1 MLREKLRQL
10 RRKKG
15 LSQEAVAKE
24 LGISRQA
31 VSKWETDLAQPDLDN
46 LKKICEIL
54 DISADE
60 LLDISCTKLQEK
72 EICNCEI
79 YLINSYEKGAIICAF
94 CAVIFLLLAYFIT
107 VFKPELRVGEKG
119 EILSFL
125 EPYFWI
131 ESRLWPL
138 LIISLL
144 NAVYYVFLYG
154 KFLKNKEEKR

>member
-1 MLREKLRQL
+1 MGEKLRQL

-31 VSKWETDLAQPDLDN
+31 VSKWETDIAQPDLDN

-107 VFKPELRVGEKG
+107 VFKTELRVGEKG

-138 LIISLL
+138 LTISLL
-144 NAVYYVFLYG
+144 NAVYYVFYMAN
-154 KFLKNKEEKR
+154 F

>member
-1 MLREKLRQL
+1 MRQL

-60 LLDISCTKLQEK
+60 LLDISCTKSQEK

-107 VFKPELRVGEKG
+107 VFKPELRVGAKG

-144 NAVYYVFLYG
+144 NAVYCVFLYS
-154 KFLKNKEEKR
+154 KVLKKEEKR

>member
-1 MLREKLRQL
+1 MGEKLRQL

-138 LIISLL
+138 LIILLL

>member
-1 MLREKLRQL
+1 MRQL

-60 LLDISCTKLQEK
+60 LLDISCTKSQEK

-144 NAVYYVFLYG
+144 NAVYCVFLYS
-154 KFLKNKEEKR
+154 KVLKKEEKR

>member
-1 MLREKLRQL
+1 MGEKLRQL

-138 LIISLL
+138 LTISLL

>member
-1 MLREKLRQL
+1 MGEKLRQL

-31 VSKWETDLAQPDLDN
+31 VSKWETDLDQPDLDN

-54 DISADE
+54 EISADE
-60 LLDISCTKLQEK
+60 LLDISCTKLQKE
-72 EICNCEI
+72 EICNNEI
-79 YLINSYEKGAIICAF
+79 CSINSYKKGAIICAF
-94 CAVIFLLLAYFIT
+94 CAAIFLLLAYLIT
-107 VFKPELRVGEKG
+107 IFKPELREGSGG

-138 LIISLL
+138 LTISLL
-144 NAVYYVFLYG
+144 NAVCCVFLYG
-154 KFLKNKEEKR
+154 KFLKDKEEKR

>member
-1 MLREKLRQL
+1 MRQL

-46 LKKICEIL
+46 LEKICEIL

-60 LLDISCTKLQEK
+60 LLDISCTKSQEK

-138 LIISLL
+138 LTISLL
-144 NAVYYVFLYG
+144 NAVCCVFLYG
-154 KFLKNKEEKR
+154 KFLKDKEEKR

>member
-1 MLREKLRQL
+1 MGEKLRQL

-31 VSKWETDLAQPDLDN
+31 VSKWETDIAQPDLDN

-54 DISADE
+54 EISADE
-60 LLDISCTKLQEK
+60 LLDISCTKLQKE
-72 EICNCEI
+72 EICNNEI
-79 YLINSYEKGAIICAF
+79 CSINSYKKGAIICAF

-138 LIISLL
+138 LTISLL
-144 NAVYYVFLYG
+144 NAVYCVLLYG
-154 KFLKNKEEKR
+154 KVLKKEEKR

>member
-1 MLREKLRQL
+1 MRQL

-46 LKKICEIL
+46 LEKICEIL

-60 LLDISCTKLQEK
+60 LLDISCTKSQEK

-107 VFKPELRVGEKG
+107 VFKPELRVGAKG

-138 LIISLL
+138 LTISLL
-144 NAVYYVFLYG
+144 NAVCCVFLYG
-154 KFLKNKEEKR
+154 KFLKDKEEKR

>member
-1 MLREKLRQL
+1 MRQL

-60 LLDISCTKLQEK
+60 LLDISCTKSQEK

-138 LIISLL
+138 LTISLL
-144 NAVYYVFLYG
+144 NAVYCVLLYG
-154 KFLKNKEEKR
+154 KVLKKEEKR

>member
-1 MLREKLRQL
+1 MRQL

-107 VFKPELRVGEKG
+107 VLSQNSEWEKKG
-119 EILSFL
+119 KSFL
-125 EPYFWI
+125 FWN
-131 ESRLWPL
+131 
-138 LIISLL
+138 LI
-144 NAVYYVFLYG
+144 FG
-154 KFLKNKEEKR
+154 LKVGCGRS

>member
-31 VSKWETDLAQPDLDN
+31 VSKWETDLAQLDLDN

-138 LIISLL
+138 LTISLL

>member
-1 MLREKLRQL
+1 MLDKFI
-10 RRKKG
+10 K
-15 LSQEAVAKE
+15 
-24 LGISRQA
+24 
-31 VSKWETDLAQPDLDN
+31 
-46 LKKICEIL
+46 
-54 DISADE
+54 
-60 LLDISCTKLQEK
+60 
-72 EICNCEI
+72 
-79 YLINSYEKGAIICAF
+79 KGAIICAF
-94 CAVIFLLLAYFIT
+94 CAAIFLLLAYLIT
-107 VFKPELRVGEKG
+107 IFKPELREGSGG

>member
-1 MLREKLRQL
+1 MGEKLRQL

-31 VSKWETDLAQPDLDN
+31 VSKWETDIAQPDLDN

-60 LLDISCTKLQEK
+60 LLDISCTKSQEK

-107 VFKPELRVGEKG
+107 VFKPELRVGAKG

-138 LIISLL
+138 LTISLL
-144 NAVYYVFLYG
+144 NAVYCVLLYG
-154 KFLKNKEEKR
+154 KVLKKEEKR

>member
-1 MLREKLRQL
+1 MRGFAGRKI
-10 RRKKG
+10 RKKG

-54 DISADE
+54 DISADK
-60 LLDISCTKLQEK
+60 LLDISWTKSQEK

-107 VFKPELRVGEKG
+107 VFKPELRVGAKG

-144 NAVYYVFLYG
+144 NAVYCVFLYS
-154 KFLKNKEEKR
+154 KVLKKEEKR

>member
-1 MLREKLRQL
+1 MGEKLRQL

-31 VSKWETDLAQPDLDN
+31 VSKWETDIAQPDLDN

-138 LIISLL
+138 LTISLL
-144 NAVYYVFLYG
+144 NAVYCVLLYG
-154 KFLKNKEEKR
+154 KVLKKEEKR

>member
-60 LLDISCTKLQEK
+60 LLDISCTKPQEK

>member
-1 MLREKLRQL
+1 MRQL

-60 LLDISCTKLQEK
+60 LLDISCTKSQEK

-94 CAVIFLLLAYFIT
+94 CAVIFLSLAYFIT

-138 LIISLL
+138 LTISLL
-144 NAVYYVFLYG
+144 NAVCCVFLYG

>member
-1 MLREKLRQL
+1 MGEKLRQL

-138 LIISLL
+138 LTISLL
-144 NAVYYVFLYG
+144 NAVCCVFLYG
-154 KFLKNKEEKR
+154 KFLKDKEEKR

>member
-31 VSKWETDLAQPDLDN
+31 VSKWETDIAQPDLDN

-138 LIISLL
+138 LTISLL

>member
-1 MLREKLRQL
+1 MRQL

-60 LLDISCTKLQEK
+60 LLDIFCTKPQEK
-72 EICNCEI
+72 ICNREI

-94 CAVIFLLLAYFIT
+94 CAAIFLLLAYLIT
-107 VFKPELRVGEKG
+107 IFKPELREGSGG

-138 LIISLL
+138 LTISLL
-144 NAVYYVFLYG
+144 NAVCCVFLYG
-154 KFLKNKEEKR
+154 KFLKDKEEKR

>member
-31 VSKWETDLAQPDLDN
+31 VSKWETDIAQPDLDN

-72 EICNCEI
+72 EICNCKI

-138 LIISLL
+138 LTISLL
-144 NAVYYVFLYG
+144 NAVCCVFLYG
-154 KFLKNKEEKR
+154 KALKKEEKR

>member
-1 MLREKLRQL
+1 M
-10 RRKKG
+10 
-15 LSQEAVAKE
+15 
-24 LGISRQA
+24 
-31 VSKWETDLAQPDLDN
+31 
-46 LKKICEIL
+46 KKICEIL

-94 CAVIFLLLAYFIT
+94 CAAIFLLLAYLIT
-107 VFKPELRVGEKG
+107 IFKPELREGSGG

-144 NAVYYVFLYG
+144 NAGYYVFLYG

>member
-1 MLREKLRQL
+1 MGEKLRQL

-60 LLDISCTKLQEK
+60 LLDIFCTKPQEK
-72 EICNCEI
+72 NM
-79 YLINSYEKGAIICAF
+79 
-94 CAVIFLLLAYFIT
+94 
-107 VFKPELRVGEKG
+107 
-119 EILSFL
+119 
-125 EPYFWI
+125 
-131 ESRLWPL
+131 
-138 LIISLL
+138 
-144 NAVYYVFLYG
+144 
-154 KFLKNKEEKR
+154 

>member
-1 MLREKLRQL
+1 MGEKLRQL

-31 VSKWETDLAQPDLDN
+31 VSKWETDIAQPDLDN

-60 LLDISCTKLQEK
+60 LLDISCTKSQEK

-138 LIISLL
+138 LTISLL
-144 NAVYYVFLYG
+144 NAVYCVLLYG
-154 KFLKNKEEKR
+154 KVLKKEEKR

>member
-1 MLREKLRQL
+1 MRGFAGRKI
-10 RRKKG
+10 RKKG

-138 LIISLL
+138 LTISLL
-144 NAVYYVFLYG
+144 NAVYCVLLYG
-154 KFLKNKEEKR
+154 KVLKKEEKR

>member
-1 MLREKLRQL
+1 MRGFAGRKI
-10 RRKKG
+10 RKKG
-15 LSQEAVAKE
+15 LYQEAVAKE

-60 LLDISCTKLQEK
+60 LLDISCTKSQEK

-138 LIISLL
+138 LTISLL
-144 NAVYYVFLYG
+144 NAVCCVFLYG
-154 KFLKNKEEKR
+154 KFLKDKEEKR

>member
-1 MLREKLRQL
+1 MGEKLRQL

-60 LLDISCTKLQEK
+60 LLDISCTKPQEK

-79 YLINSYEKGAIICAF
+79 YLINSYEKGAF

>member
-1 MLREKLRQL
+1 MRQL

-60 LLDISCTKLQEK
+60 LLDISCTKSQEK

-138 LIISLL
+138 LTISLL

>member
-1 MLREKLRQL
+1 MRQL

-60 LLDISCTKLQEK
+60 LLDISCTKPQEK
-72 EICNCEI
+72 EICNREI

-138 LIISLL
+138 LTISLL
-144 NAVYYVFLYG
+144 NAVCCVFLYG
-154 KFLKNKEEKR
+154 KALKKEEKR

>member
-1 MLREKLRQL
+1 MRQL

-60 LLDISCTKLQEK
+60 LLDISCTKSQEK

-107 VFKPELRVGEKG
+107 VFKPELREGSGG

-138 LIISLL
+138 LTISLL
-144 NAVYYVFLYG
+144 NAVCCVFLYG
-154 KFLKNKEEKR
+154 TFLKDKEEKR

>member
-1 MLREKLRQL
+1 M
-10 RRKKG
+10 
-15 LSQEAVAKE
+15 
-24 LGISRQA
+24 
-31 VSKWETDLAQPDLDN
+31 ETDLAQPDLDN

-94 CAVIFLLLAYFIT
+94 CAAIFLLLAYFIT

-138 LIISLL
+138 LTISLL